1 MNLTNFHQSPLA
13 RVVEFVRRE
22 AARYGVGVHHSEL
35 VGLIPQEA
43 LVDAAQWYLQ
53 MDGFHPTQ
61 LLENRLF
68 EANAAPGTPS
78 MGATPSV
85 FLDELAAGTATPGG
99 GSAAAHTAAAGAALV
114 AMVCRLTIGKKK
126 YAPVETR
133 MWAILEQAEALR
145 SQLTQ
150 AVSED
155 AAAYAAV
162 MAALHQPKETDAEQK
177 ARSQALEQATL
188 RASDVPLQ
196 VACKAAQVLSLAV
209 EAAESANVN
218 AITDA
223 ASGAALAQAA
233 LTSAGLNVRINVP
246 NLQDRSAAD
255 RLLADLN
262 ELENQ
267 AEQQQG
273 ALRRILAERGGLP
286 TG

>member
-1 MNLTNFHQSPLA
+1 
-13 RVVEFVRRE
+13 
-22 AARYGVGVHHSEL
+22 
-35 VGLIPQEA
+35 
-43 LVDAAQWYLQ
+43 
-53 MDGFHPTQ
+53 
-61 LLENRLF
+61 
-68 EANAAPGTPS
+68 
-78 MGATPSV
+78 
-85 FLDELAAGTATPGG
+85 
-99 GSAAAHTAAAGAALV
+99 
-114 AMVCRLTIGKKK
+114 MVCRLTIGKKK